1 MSVDLPSSTDPHV
14 LKRNNSIG
22 CELEDRESEIG
33 DRVGMIGDG
42 KSEIGVGD

>member
-1 MSVDLPSSTDPHV
+1 V
-14 LKRNNSIG
+14 LKRRSSMG

-33 DRVGMIGDG
+33 DRVGMIGNG